1 MTGQVIPREIARLQ
15 VGAQLPD
22 RVGAQVLS
30 VPVYVDLHVG
40 MIRGELVAFG
50 KPSFDPFGLV
60 VLGFPFSCFISFF
73 EQKVSI
79 MSGQGEAFAGERI
92 R

>member
-1 MTGQVIPREIARLQ
+1 
-15 VGAQLPD
+15 
-22 RVGAQVLS
+22 
-30 VPVYVDLHVG
+30 

-79 MSGQGEAFAGERI
+79 MSGQGEAFAGE
-92 R
+92 